1 MPVEQQDKDK
11 PTSKGNA
18 SGISWTLVIVLIV
31 IGVFISISNRNS
43 SPLSDKET
51 RQIADDVNYCR
62 SVAATYG
69 QQGTQAFSQSY
80 NSCMDGK
87 GW

>member
-1 MPVEQQDKDK
+1 MQDKDK
-11 PTSKGNA
+11 PISDNST

-31 IGVFISISNRNS
+31 IGLFIFINNQNS
-43 SPLSDKET
+43 SPLSDKEAK
-51 RQIADDVNYCR
+51 QIAEDVNYCR
-62 SVAATYG
+62 STAAQYG